1 MKVIRSYIVVIV
13 VVLSMMAGAA
23 SVFAAREDG
32 IFKAAFVRNGDLW
45 MKAGNLEKKLSSGP
59 FIRNPKWSYD
69 GEWIA
74 YTKGEDEQEL
84 WLLQVQT
91 GRGSLVSAEGGRNF
105 QWAPN
110 SNLLAFQTPQLLQ
123 YVDVKQPDKPLGS
136 AKGMSNYSWLP
147 DGRGFFASSQSE
159 LLSDGWTPVVLY
171 QIPLNALSDPS
182 KYVTVHV
189 LPKQSDDFFA
199 IGTSIFKW
207 SADGRWIAFL
217 ATPIA
222 SLSADSN
229 TLCVLRSDGVLFRTI
244 DQMANNDQW
253 FEWAAEGTRLAYI
266 GGVGREA
273 SVNKRLKVLD
283 VTSGKSAEYT
293 PKGYVDQS
301 FTWRGLQHIV
311 VSRAVEAERG
321 SDPANRQKPFLVDV
335 ELASGKQSH
344 LTKPP
349 GAFGDYNPVSIPPK
363 LAWVRYNGSIANVI
377 IANTNGRHA
386 VEWIKSIDP
395 AAHYYEQWD
404 WNAVLQFYK
413 RAGRSE

>member
-1 MKVIRSYIVVIV
+1 MKVIRSYIVVLV
-13 VVLSMMAGAA
+13 VVLSIIAGAA
-23 SVFAAREDG
+23 SAFAAKEDG
-32 IFKAAFVRNGDLW
+32 VLKAAFVRNGDLW
-45 MKAGNLEKKLSSGP
+45 MKAGDLEKKLSSGP
-59 FIRNPKWSYD
+59 FIRNPKWSFD

-74 YTKGEDEQEL
+74 YTKGEEEQEL
-84 WLLQVQT
+84 WLLQIQT
-91 GRGSLVSAEGGRNF
+91 GRSSLVSAEGGSNF

-110 SNLLAFQTPQLLQ
+110 RNMLAFQTPQLLQ
-123 YVDVKQPDKPLGS
+123 YIDVKQPDKPLGS
-136 AKGMSNYSWLP
+136 AKGLSNYSWLA

-182 KYVTVHV
+182 KYVTLHV

-217 ATPIA
+217 ATPTA

-229 TLCVLRSDGVLFRTI
+229 TLCVLRSDGVVFRTL

-301 FTWRGLQHIV
+301 FTWRGPQHIV

-321 SDPANRQKPFLVDV
+321 SDPAKRKKPFLVDV
-335 ELASGKQSH
+335 ELASGEQSR
-344 LTKPP
+344 LTKPS
-349 GAFGDYNPVSIPPK
+349 GAFGAYNPVSVPPK

-377 IANTNGRHA
+377 VANSNGRHA
-386 VEWIKSIDP
+386 VKWIEIIDP
-395 AAHYYEQWD
+395 AAHYRIKPRKP
-404 WNAVLQFYK
+404 LPS
-413 RAGRSE
+413 GMG